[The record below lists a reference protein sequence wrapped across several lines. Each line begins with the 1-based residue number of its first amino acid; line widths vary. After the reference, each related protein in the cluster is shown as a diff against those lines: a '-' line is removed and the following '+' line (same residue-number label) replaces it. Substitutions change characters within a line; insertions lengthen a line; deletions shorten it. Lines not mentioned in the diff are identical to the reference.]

1 VFVLRSLTQS
11 EICEPA
17 RGRVQFVANDPP
29 FRRPTMSLNPYSYSQ
44 AAMARVRSGRHR
56 YLHPIDTPLPIAPT
70 SALVAGGMVVLK

>member
-1 VFVLRSLTQS
+1 
-11 EICEPA
+11 
-17 RGRVQFVANDPP
+17 
-29 FRRPTMSLNPYSYSQ
+29 MSLNPYSYSQ